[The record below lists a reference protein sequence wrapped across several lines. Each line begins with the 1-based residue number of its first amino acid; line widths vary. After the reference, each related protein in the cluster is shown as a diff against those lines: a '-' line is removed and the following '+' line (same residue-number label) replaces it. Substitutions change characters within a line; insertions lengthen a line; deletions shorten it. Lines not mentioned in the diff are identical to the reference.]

1 MITEDE
7 GGTAKEKEVAE
18 KASENVAEN
27 VTKEE
32 TTETVAEKTE
42 AKAES
47 KAEAKEELLSEDD
60 FSSSFFETS
69 IEELENEGIEND
81 YVSDPNM
88 YAPTL
93 EDEKAVNREY
103 KSHVRFLK
111 NPRRTATNGKK
122 NIISKYVVF
131 IQNPNNPNSKMMVD
145 DISHINRDNIITNA
159 FFHTRN
165 SKSLAMQNMGK
176 QNFSRRSY
184 NWTLVKIEKDSQ
196 HPELDNKIKVMRFA
210 NQIDEIMTKALENK
224 PEDGII
230 AKLYSD
236 PIKGFKFILNINEK
250 EVDNKN
256 EEGKK
261 FMMTNYTDSR
271 FVDQSS
277 VLQFDEVPA
286 DWHTSKEGMAKMF
299 QHINENCPVLEDY
312 EAKMWD
318 EETENMVIEAVRKL
332 IDDPIEFDKIYHKT
346 YKKSYYNSDDSKVAK
361 ASIPTDTDVEE
372 FVEKPKQEESKV
384 KDSSVH
390 DASDIDDIDLDEK

>member
-7 GGTAKEKEVAE
+7 GGTAK
-18 KASENVAEN
+18 
-27 VTKEE
+27 KEE
-32 TTETVAEKTE
+32 STEKVQDVTTHDL
-42 AKAES
+42 
-47 KAEAKEELLSEDD
+47 AKEEVVENAPKEVMKEMLSEDD
-60 FSSSFFETS
+60 FSASFFETS
-69 IEELENEGIEND
+69 IEELENEGVEND

-103 KSHVRFLK
+103 KSHIRFLK
-111 NPRRTATNGKK
+111 NPRRTPTNGKK

-184 NWTLVKIEKDSQ
+184 NWTLAKIEKDSQ
-196 HPELDNKIKVMRFA
+196 HPELENQIKVFRFA
-210 NQIDEIMTKALENK
+210 NQVDEIMTKALENK

-250 EVDNKN
+250 EVDNKA

-271 FVDQSS
+271 FVDQPS
-277 VLQFDEVPA
+277 VLQFDGVPA
-286 DWHTSKEGMAKMF
+286 DWHTTKEGMGQMF
-299 QHINENCPVLEDY
+299 KYINENCPVLEDY
-312 EAKMWD
+312 EAKAWD
-318 EETENMVIEAVRKL
+318 EDTEKMVIEAVRKL
-332 IDDPIEFDKIYHKT
+332 IDDPIEFEKIYYKT
-346 YKKSYYNSDDSKVAK
+346 YKKSYYNDQGDDSPK
-361 ASIPTDTDVEE
+361 ASIPSDIDVDE
-372 FVEKPKQEESKV
+372 FAEKPKKV
-384 KDSSVH
+384 ETKIDDSSVQN
-390 DASDIDDIDLDEK
+390 ANNIEDIGEIDLDDEK